1 MPAAPRQ
8 ECLAARRKF
17 VLGWPFSR
25 EMVIR
30 TVSPQDGTRP
40 DAPPSQDRISLASHR
55 SRQQRRSGPESPQ
68 EEDAARG
75 HLSRDEAP
83 HRLRKAIRAA
93 RPREG
98 GRHPPRQKTGAQAGA
113 ARGPPP
119 RPEEADHRRPRRP
132 PLRRAAPALKLRAP
146 AASARPILSNV
157 ELSAAAALPGCEKP

>member
-1 MPAAPRQ
+1 MPPAPRQ
-8 ECLAARRKF
+8 ESVAAHRKF

-30 TVSPQDGTRP
+30 TVSPQDGTRL

-68 EEDAARG
+68 EEDAARR

-83 HRLRKAIRAA
+83 HRLRKTVREA
-93 RPREG
+93 RPRKG

-113 ARGPPP
+113 ARRAAA
-119 RPEEADHRRPRRP
+119 RPEEAHHRRPRRP
-132 PLRRAAPALKLRAP
+132 PLGPQRRL
-146 AASARPILSNV
+146 
-157 ELSAAAALPGCEKP
+157 